1 MQNKRPKHLN
11 LLKIKQPLP
20 AIVSILHRI
29 SGLLLFFPGIPLLLC
44 TLQTML
50 DSHQSHEEWHVF
62 ISDPV
67 VKIGITVAVWMLMHH
82 LCAGIRHLALD
93 LHYGTTLA
101 QARASSKAVL
111 VAGVIL
117 TMLIG
122 SKIW

>member
-1 MQNKRPKHLN
+1 
-11 LLKIKQPLP
+11 
-20 AIVSILHRI
+20 
-29 SGLLLFFPGIPLLLC
+29 
-44 TLQTML
+44 ML

-93 LHYGTTLA
+93 LHYGTTLE